1 VQDNNTNNAVLY
13 WIYLNKIS
21 VMMHYVNFYYTQYQL
36 VTIDSPRSWY
46 LINNLTIHKVIRKRN
61 RIWH

>member
-1 VQDNNTNNAVLY
+1 
-13 WIYLNKIS
+13 
-21 VMMHYVNFYYTQYQL
+21 MMHYVNFYYTQYQL